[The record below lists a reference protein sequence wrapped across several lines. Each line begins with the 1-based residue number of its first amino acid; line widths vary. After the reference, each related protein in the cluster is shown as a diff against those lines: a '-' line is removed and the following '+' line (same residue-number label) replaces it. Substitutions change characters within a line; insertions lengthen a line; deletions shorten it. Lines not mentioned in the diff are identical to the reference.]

1 MSTTTIVN
9 GKELCIHESTMVVV
23 SNMMIYNK
31 FQLQAVKMLDHGL
44 QGLVC
49 HTEDVDR
56 LKQDI
61 VRVLTCLDK
70 QYPRKGY
77 HLTFRQKMRDMS
89 DTGAATKNL
98 EYEISLADSRVTEQ
112 HFQERDVF
120 AVVRFIPI
128 QGVFVRSEADEPH
141 MFAAP
146 NWSDRLGWAT
156 VYNEILAKEGGE
168 Q

>member
-9 GKELCIHESTMVVV
+9 GKELCIHEYTMVVV
-23 SNMMIYNK
+23 SIIMPYNK
-31 FQLQAVKMLDHGL
+31 FQMQAIKMLDLGL

-49 HTEDVDR
+49 HTGDVDR

-61 VRVLTCLDK
+61 VRVLACLDK
-70 QYPRKGY
+70 KYPRKGY
-77 HLTFRQKMRDMS
+77 RMSFRQKIRYMS
-89 DTGAATKNL
+89 GTDVARKNL
-98 EYEISLADSRVTEQ
+98 EYEVSLADSRVTESS
-112 HFQERDVF
+112 FQERDVF

-128 QGVFVRSEADEPH
+128 QGVFVRSEAGEPH

-146 NWSDRLGWAT
+146 NWGDRLGWAN
-156 VYNEILAKEGGE
+156 VYNEILAKEGGK